1 MVVEWVQ
8 KLLILQDR
16 DTRCDSIRRQL
27 EDIPKEIQKEEAAI
41 GQLLEALSEKEKE
54 LKGME
59 VRRLDLEGEVAQA
72 EEHIVKYK
80 TQQMQVKKNEEF
92 TALENEIKSLQGS
105 ISALEDREL
114 QVLEDIEIQQGE
126 LDDLKKLT
134 AEQKHT
140 LEAHI
145 ALLKEN
151 FTSFESE
158 LKSAEESV
166 ATCEADVE
174 ESALQQYKY
183 VKSQV
188 KRPPVVVQLE
198 DGRCQGCHLKVSG
211 DIESTTRRGK
221 ELVRCDSCGRILY
234 CDR

>member
-1 MVVEWVQ
+1 MVADWLQ

-27 EDIPKEIQKEEAAI
+27 EDIPTEIKKEEVAI
-41 GQLLEALSEKEKE
+41 GKLKEALTEKESE
-54 LKGME
+54 LKGLE

-72 EEHIVKYK
+72 EDHIVKYK

-92 TALENEIKSLQGS
+92 TALENEIKSLQSS
-105 ISALEDREL
+105 ISDLEDDEL
-114 QVLEDIEIQQGE
+114 QILEEIEIQQSE
-126 LDDLKKLT
+126 LDNLKQSTK
-134 AEQKHT
+134 EQKHT

-145 ALLKEN
+145 NLLKEN
-151 FTSFESE
+151 YASFESE
-158 LKSAEESV
+158 LKAAEDAVKACQEEVDDSV
-166 ATCEADVE
+166 
-174 ESALQQYKY
+174 LQQYHY
-183 VKSQV
+183 VKGQV

-211 DIESTTRRGK
+211 DIESTARRGK

-234 CDR
+234 FDR